1 MSEGKC
7 SRRFSTL
14 GLALLLSA
22 CSSTGPGV
30 GTVDVQLLALN
41 DFHGALE
48 APRGGLARSGRGF
61 GDEDH
66 AACFAVESVDER
78 NLAAIGDLV
87 GEEFAQAVPKRLRPA
102 RLARV
107 D

>member
-22 CSSTGPGV
+22 CSSTGPGAD
-30 GTVDVQLLALN
+30 TVELQLLALN

-48 APRGGLARSGRGF
+48 APRGGVQLQNAAGELVSVPSGG
-61 GDEDH
+61 
-66 AACFAVESVDER
+66 V
-78 NLAAIGDLV
+78 
-87 GEEFAQAVPKRLRPA
+87 A
-102 RLARV
+102 RLATLVKIRPPPFHYGWCRRPDWQQPFV
-107 D
+107 VGNLSR